1 MAKPNFLVDAHEAA
15 LEDLALE
22 VILGDG
28 FFLLESEWQGKR
40 VELWCKWASL
50 KDDERLGAALE
61 PKEDEAEYDYALRV
75 GIEVCRVLGVKEKLP
90 KWIPRDEHGNAAPE
104 HSRATGALRQLG
116 RAWLE
121 RRREFDYWL
130 ERDKGW
136 NIQRLCKLETLKI
149 RDLVAKELNTHP
161 FDPKVCE
168 LSLAQMYVMLELR
181 HPRPETE
188 REDDAFAKDVE
199 ALNALDGDVVY
210 EEEQV
215 DAWDDAIDITG
226 DEWA

>member
-75 GIEVCRVLGVKEKLP
+75 GIEVCRVLGVKEGSKT
-90 KWIPRDEHGNAAPE
+90 E
-104 HSRATGALRQLG
+104 RQLDSLTNCTF
-116 RAWLE
+116 RFLVLFVLHIILIYFSE
-121 RRREFDYWL
+121 
-130 ERDKGW
+130 
-136 NIQRLCKLETLKI
+136 
-149 RDLVAKELNTHP
+149 DLSNRKY
-161 FDPKVCE
+161 
-168 LSLAQMYVMLELR
+168 S
-181 HPRPETE
+181 
-188 REDDAFAKDVE
+188 
-199 ALNALDGDVVY
+199 
-210 EEEQV
+210 
-215 DAWDDAIDITG
+215 
-226 DEWA
+226 